1 MPEAFDDL
9 ALVRRANPVPAD
21 DPRYADGPLHHRA
34 ERSLNRLLHSSR
46 TRRARRAL
54 VLRAEIAVCAVAAL
68 LVLALSYAAA
78 PPASATDDVRSGCA
92 ERIGQEVHPNGVQAE
107 KRYLRRWAVLPLTV
121 STAVDDA
128 EAPARPGV
136 IDTPR

>member
-1 MPEAFDDL
+1 MPDPLDDL
-9 ALVRRANPVPAD
+9 ALMRRADPVPAG

-34 ERSLNRLLHSSR
+34 ERALGRLLHSGR

-78 PPASATDDVRSGCA
+78 PPASATGQPRSTAREFVGSP
-92 ERIGQEVHPNGVQAE
+92 VHPDAVREE
-107 KRYLRRWAVLPLTV
+107 K
-121 STAVDDA
+121 
-128 EAPARPGV
+128 G
-136 IDTPR
+136 